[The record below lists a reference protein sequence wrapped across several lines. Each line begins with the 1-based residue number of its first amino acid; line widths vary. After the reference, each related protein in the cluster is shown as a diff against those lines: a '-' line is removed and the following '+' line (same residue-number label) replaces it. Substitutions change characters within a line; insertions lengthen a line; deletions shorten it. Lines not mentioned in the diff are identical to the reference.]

1 MPTVIF
7 ESPDHTRREVAA
19 DDGKSVMMAAVSNG
33 IDGIEAECGG
43 TCSCAT
49 CHVYVGESFLELLP
63 APEPQE
69 LEMLDFVAAER
80 KANSRL
86 SCQIVVGPSLDGLI
100 VQLPETQVM

>member
-1 MPTVIF
+1 MPIVIF
-7 ESPDHTRREVAA
+7 ESPDHTRREVEA
-19 DDGKSVMMAAVSNG
+19 DNGKSVMLAAMSNG

-49 CHVYVGESFLELLP
+49 CHVYVDENFLPLLN
-63 APEPQE
+63 APDSQE

-80 KANSRL
+80 KPNSRL
-86 SCQIVVGPSLDGLI
+86 SCQIVVDPKLDGLV

>member
-1 MPTVIF
+1 MPIVIF

-19 DDGKSVMMAAVSNG
+19 DNGKSVMAAAVSNG

-49 CHVYVGESFLELLP
+49 CHVYVDEQFLALLN
-63 APEPQE
+63 APESQE

-80 KANSRL
+80 KPNSRL
-86 SCQIVVGPSLDGLI
+86 CCQIVVDPKLDGLV
-100 VQLPETQVM
+100 VQLPETQIM